1 MARNNHPI
9 DSALVL
15 GQYQLLDRIAQGG
28 MGEVFKARHVQMQ
41 RDVAVKIIAEQWVG
55 SPEAVQR
62 FEQEVLAASQL
73 SHPNIAAAYDAGEQ
87 SGVHYLVLEY
97 VDGLDLATVV
107 SRQGALTIP
116 TALDYIRQAAEGL
129 KYAHGKGIVHRDIK
143 PANLMVDSSGVVKI
157 LDLGVAYSTSI
168 DLRLTQSG
176 QRMGT
181 SEFMAPEQ
189 AVDARRA
196 DARSDLYSLGC
207 TFFNL
212 LVGHPPYRG
221 ATDIAV
227 AIAHREE
234 PIPSL
239 RQERPEVP
247 ASVDQIYHK
256 MVAKRPEHRFES
268 MDELLIALRALHV
281 PEEIAPPPAVAGIAA
296 MAVLAADTAPGLALN
311 FDTVVAPRKK
321 TNRPVRSSKRLAL
334 IVLAF
339 FVMVGAAA
347 GIMLSLE
354 TPPSA
359 LIIESADPKV
369 KGEFQPQLAA
379 ANTSSKVSSV
389 VAPSTVSGPVIPET
403 KSIPTPTSSLLPTDS
418 PPADSTVKKV
428 PVLKDEHELIGLRE
442 EPSAVAF
449 SPDGEEVTACGRS
462 GHAVMWNTA
471 TGSAVRQLRLPF
483 AGENIAYSPDGK
495 LIAFIGDR
503 LGAVIVDR
511 ETGKPIHTLSH
522 ISAEEEQKLLVQ
534 TDIYPTMLCLAFSP
548 DGKRLVAGTNL
559 NEVVVWEV
567 AGGVEL
573 ARFKVHA
580 SAING
585 IAFSPNG
592 RQFVSAS
599 HDGTLQMWNAET
611 YERLNRLRHDRETC
625 VFDVLFSPDS
635 AFIYSVGNAGNVIQW
650 DADTGVESGVLIGK
664 SGPTLSVSLSAD
676 AKFLVTASVDGP
688 TVTFWDPT
696 TKQMRSMLRN
706 GSFQPSRVRCSP
718 TDPTLIAFVTTDQSS
733 VRLVRYVG
741 DKVGD

>member
-1 MARNNHPI
+1 MARNVQPI
-9 DSALVL
+9 NSALIL

-28 MGEVFKARHVQMQ
+28 MGELFKARHLQMQ

-62 FEQEVLAASQL
+62 FEQEVRAASQL

-116 TALDYIRQAAEGL
+116 TALDYLRQAAEGL

-157 LDLGVAYSTSI
+157 LDLGVAYSTSV
-168 DLRLTQSG
+168 DMRLTQSG

-212 LVGHPPYRG
+212 IVGHPPYRG

-256 MVAKRPEHRFES
+256 MVAKRPEHRFAS
-268 MDELLIALRALHV
+268 MDELLIALRALNV
-281 PEEIAPPPAVAGIAA
+281 PGEVTPSPSVTGIDQ
-296 MAVLAADTAPGLALN
+296 MPRLAADTAPGLALN
-311 FDTVVAPRKK
+311 FDTVVATRKK
-321 TNRPVRSSKRLAL
+321 TNRPVRNSKQLAL

-354 TPPSA
+354 TPPGA

-369 KGEFQPQLAA
+369 KVEFQPQTAA
-379 ANTSSKVSSV
+379 TASSKVAPPAVSS
-389 VAPSTVSGPVIPET
+389 PVIPET
-403 KSIPTPTSSLLPTDS
+403 KSIPTPASSLLPTLS
-418 PPADSTVKKV
+418 SPADSTVKRV

-462 GHAVMWNTA
+462 GHAVLWNTA
-471 TGSAVRQLRLPF
+471 TGSVVRQVRLPF
-483 AGENIAYSPDGK
+483 AGENVAYSPDGK

-511 ETGKPIHTLSH
+511 ETGKLIHTLSH

-599 HDGTLQMWNAET
+599 HDGTLQIWNAET

-635 AFIYSVGNAGNVIQW
+635 AFIYSVGNAGNVVQW

-664 SGPTLSVSLSAD
+664 SGPTLSISLSAD

-741 DKVGD
+741 DKMGD